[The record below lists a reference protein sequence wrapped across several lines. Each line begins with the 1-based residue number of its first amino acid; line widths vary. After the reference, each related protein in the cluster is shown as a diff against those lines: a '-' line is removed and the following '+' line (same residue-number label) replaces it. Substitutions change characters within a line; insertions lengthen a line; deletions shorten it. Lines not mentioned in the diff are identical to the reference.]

1 MDEPLDRLEMF
12 VAERWREGAF
22 SLADFEELALRLA
35 EAAEPQSR
43 KLKLAR
49 LALRFRCGGLIGLLW
64 GFGALLNE
72 ADDAVSEAALW
83 VLKTSRQDRRLRDV
97 AENVAGLVKPAAR
110 AIGVA
115 QTFAV
120 VREWLDLANAA
131 TPRPREV

>member
-1 MDEPLDRLEMF
+1 MF

-49 LALRFRCGGLIGLLW
+49 LARRFRCGGLIGLLW
-64 GFGALLNE
+64 GVGALLSDE
-72 ADDAVSEAALW
+72 DDAVADAALW
-83 VLKTSRQDRRLRDV
+83 ALKTSRQDRRLRSA

-131 TPRPREV
+131 APREI